1 MSAPAGLLRALL
13 VLVAALA
20 LAVVGS
26 RTPVLLPDLVLP
38 VVVAGALLSG
48 TSGGLLLGLAAGW
61 VVDLVP
67 PGAAVLG
74 TGALAYA
81 ACGLLAGAGR
91 REGVV
96 PWGWVAAVGAAASA
110 VLATCRV
117 AVAVATGAPVSVAA
131 VGGSF
136 LLTAGVCAVVV
147 PLLVRAE
154 RRLASGRPA

>member
-1 MSAPAGLLRALL
+1 MSAPTGLLRALL
-13 VLVAALA
+13 VLVAALG
-20 LAVVGS
+20 LAVAGS
-26 RTPVLLPDLVLP
+26 RTAVLLPDLVLP

-81 ACGLLAGAGR
+81 ACGLLAGTGR

-117 AVAVATGAPVSVAA
+117 AVAVATGAPASVAA
-131 VGGSF
+131 VAGSF
-136 LLTAGVCAVVV
+136 LLTAALCAVVV
-147 PLLVRAE
+147 PLLVGAE
-154 RRLASGRPA
+154 RRLASGRQA

>member
-1 MSAPAGLLRALL
+1 MSAPAALLRALL

-20 LAVVGS
+20 LVTLGS
-26 RTPVLLPDLVLP
+26 RTSVLLPDLVLP
-38 VVVAGALLSG
+38 VVVAGALRSG
-48 TSGGLLLGLAAGW
+48 ASGGLLLALAAGW

-110 VLATCRV
+110 VLAACRV
-117 AVAVATGAPVSVAA
+117 AVAVATGAPVSLPTVA
-131 VGGSF
+131 GSF
-136 LLTAGVCAVVV
+136 VLTTTLCALVV

-154 RRLASGRPA
+154 RRLAAGRPA